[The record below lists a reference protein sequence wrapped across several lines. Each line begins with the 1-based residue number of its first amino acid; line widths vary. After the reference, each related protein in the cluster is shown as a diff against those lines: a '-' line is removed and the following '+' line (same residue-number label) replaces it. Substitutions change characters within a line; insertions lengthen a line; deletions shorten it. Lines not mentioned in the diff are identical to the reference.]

1 MKTTVILPAI
11 LSGIRSRKD
20 KTFALTFDTNE
31 LTPDQSSALMSS
43 INDFGYL
50 AFKNE
55 PFTTD
60 DKELLEQ
67 LKTDSI
73 EDGSK
78 TPSQQFR
85 GVLFRNWEQKNE
97 GYKVFADYYRAKYE
111 IIITHFKGKLE

>member
-1 MKTTVILPAI
+1 MKTTLIIPAI
-11 LSGIRSRKD
+11 YKGFRSRSD
-20 KTFALTFDTNE
+20 KTVTLSFETNE
-31 LTPDQSSALMSS
+31 LTPEQGSIITTS

-60 DKELLEQ
+60 DRELLEQ

-97 GYKVFADYYRAKYE
+97 GYKLFADYYRAKYE